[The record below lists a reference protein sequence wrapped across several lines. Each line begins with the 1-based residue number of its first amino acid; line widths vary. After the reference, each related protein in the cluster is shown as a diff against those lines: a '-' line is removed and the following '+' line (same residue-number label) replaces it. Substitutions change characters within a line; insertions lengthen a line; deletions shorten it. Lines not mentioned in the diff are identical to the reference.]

1 MGHCEV
7 IKAKVIFADEIFNF
21 EDMRTVDTGID
32 LTNATFDTNN
42 ARIKICVLECGD
54 FECVEDPCGTKKHKL
69 KGKITFAICEDFKIK
84 VGCKQKPMEHFFRV
98 TKEFIFNKP
107 FCEDLK
113 NIHPNCPG
121 LSIDKDSLECQIEKI
136 SGTNIIEIKDKTK
149 FIQYLKIEVKIIA
162 EIERLL
168 CVSLCQNMGNIRLV
182 RDC

>member
-69 KGKITFAICEDFKIK
+69 KGKITFAICEDFKIN

-98 TKEFIFNKP
+98 TKEFTFNKP

-113 NIHPNCPG
+113 NIDPNCPG
-121 LSIDKDSLECQIEKI
+121 LRIDKDSLECQIEKI

-149 FIQYLKIEVKIIA
+149 FTQNLKIEVKIIA

-168 CVSLCQNMGNIRLV
+168 CVSLCQNIGNIRLV